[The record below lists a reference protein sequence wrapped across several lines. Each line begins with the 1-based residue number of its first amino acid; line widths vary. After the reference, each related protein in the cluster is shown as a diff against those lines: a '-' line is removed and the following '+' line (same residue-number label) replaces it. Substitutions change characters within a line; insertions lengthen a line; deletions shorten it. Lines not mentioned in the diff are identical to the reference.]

1 MDIQDDTEISL
12 TYGFQSCLAEDE
24 KFSAIREATHAIY
37 FNVYFY
43 IMCIH
48 VVEFLILCVI
58 FVGKCT
64 NGAFNEEWCLA
75 ITKMRFKSLVMD
87 E

>member
-1 MDIQDDTEISL
+1 M
-12 TYGFQSCLAEDE
+12 AEDE
-24 KFSAIREATHAIY
+24 KFSVSMEATHAIY

-43 IMCIH
+43 ILCIH

-58 FVGKCT
+58 FEGKEK
-64 NGAFNEEWCLA
+64 NREIKEEWCLA
-75 ITKMRFKSLVMD
+75 IRNLRFKSLVMA